1 MISGDIKKIK
11 LGLVAGHI
19 YQDRSEKIRTYFVS
33 KGWFFWS
40 PEDVRDKVNALAAK
54 GYENEPAII
63 TAKILMRERH
73 GKPKIGCHP

>member
-1 MISGDIKKIK
+1 MVSGDIKMK

-19 YQDRSEKIRTYFVS
+19 FQGRSENIRNYFVS

-73 GKPKIGCHP
+73 GKPKIGGHP

>member
-1 MISGDIKKIK
+1 MVSGDIKMK

-19 YQDRSEKIRTYFVS
+19 YQGRSEMIRNYFAS

-73 GKPKIGCHP
+73 GKSKFGSHP

>member
-1 MISGDIKKIK
+1 MAPQVSGEDVGIF
-11 LGLVAGHI
+11 LMP
-19 YQDRSEKIRTYFVS
+19 SWNYFVS